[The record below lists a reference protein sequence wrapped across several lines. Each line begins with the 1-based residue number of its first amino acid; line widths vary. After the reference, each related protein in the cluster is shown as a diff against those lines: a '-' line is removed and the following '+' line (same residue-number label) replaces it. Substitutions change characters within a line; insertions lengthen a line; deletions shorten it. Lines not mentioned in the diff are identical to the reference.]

1 MDGVTVVLAQK
12 EHLAEIAALERI
24 CFSEPWSEESL
35 ALLVGDS
42 AFGTVALCDGQ
53 VVAYGGMLT
62 VLDEGQI
69 TNIAVLPAFRRKG
82 IGRAV
87 LLAMT
92 EEAKRRGLCMLSL
105 EVRVSNAG
113 AIALYESCGW
123 KRAGERKNF
132 YRHPTESAVVMLRE
146 LSE

>member
-1 MDGVTVVLAQK
+1 MDGIMVVPVQK
-12 EHLAEIAALERI
+12 EHLAELASLERI

-35 ALLVGDS
+35 ALLIGDT
-42 AFGTVALCDGQ
+42 AFGMVALCDGQ
-53 VVAYGGMLT
+53 AVAYGGMLT
-62 VLDEGQI
+62 VLDEGQV

-92 EEAKRRGLCMLSL
+92 EEAKRRGLCVLSL
-105 EVRVSNAG
+105 EVRVSNTG

-132 YRHPTESAVVMLRE
+132 YRHPTESAAVMLCE